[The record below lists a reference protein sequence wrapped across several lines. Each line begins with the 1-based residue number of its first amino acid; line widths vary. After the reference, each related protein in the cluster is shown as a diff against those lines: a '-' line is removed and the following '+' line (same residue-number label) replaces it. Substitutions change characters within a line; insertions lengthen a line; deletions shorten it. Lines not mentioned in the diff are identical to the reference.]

1 MKEKLAVLGV
11 MAVAFLAPVAF
22 IANPVSASGGDDHK
36 VTICH
41 ATSSQSNPYVLIRVD
56 KSSINGVGRGDHYLE
71 HGRDIIPPLAGVHG
85 GLNWN
90 SAGITIYNNKCK
102 PVTPS
107 PTPTPTA
114 TETSTPEPTET
125 STPEPTGTTTPTP
138 TVEPTVTPT
147 ETTTPAVTPTTVP
160 TPDKTYAVNGVK
172 QLANTGMDGGWLMI
186 VGLCSIMLGIIV
198 FLSFGSKS

>member
-1 MKEKLAVLGV
+1 MKEKLAILGV
-11 MAVAFLAPVAF
+11 MAIAFLAPVAF
-22 IANPVSASGGDDHK
+22 VANPVSASSGGDHR

-41 ATSSQSNPYVLIRVD
+41 ATASQSNPYVLIRVD

-90 SAGITIYNNKCK
+90 SAGIAIYNNKCK
-102 PVTPS
+102 LVTPS
-107 PTPTPTA
+107 PTPTPTV
-114 TETSTPEPTET
+114 TET

-160 TPDKTYAVNGVK
+160 TPDNTYAVNGVK
-172 QLANTGMDGGWLMI
+172 ELANTGMDTGWLMV

-198 FLSFGSKS
+198 FLSFGPKP

>member
-22 IANPVSASGGDDHK
+22 VANPVSASGGDDHK

-71 HGRDIIPPLAGVHG
+71 HGRDVIPPLAGVHG

-90 SAGITIYNNKCK
+90 SAGTAIYNNKCK

-107 PTPTPTA
+107 PTPTPTV
-114 TETSTPEPTET
+114 TQTP
-125 STPEPTGTTTPTP
+125 TPEPTGTTTPTP

-147 ETTTPAVTPTTVP
+147 VTPTETTTPAVTPTTLP
-160 TPDKTYAVNGVK
+160 TPDNTYAVNGVK
-172 QLANTGMDGGWLMI
+172 QLANTGMDNGWLMI

-198 FLSFGSKS
+198 FLSFGPKP